1 MARWRFDNVRT
12 SFAVPESRLR
22 DPLFQSMRSHGLR
35 NQFDAHSAEGLYS
48 CFKSGEV
55 DLIITMPEMMGDAL
69 GPTLQQMRHC
79 RLGENPFVIVVTL
92 VENPAPNLVRHLIDA
107 GTDDVLLLP
116 LAPIQ
121 LLERLD
127 GFVLGRKPFI
137 VTHDYIGP
145 DRRTGDRSDAH
156 PVSVMTVPNPMRS
169 QVIPNADKTPL
180 PDQIRHA
187 NARINV
193 HKMKCYAAQVTYLVE
208 RIVGAYSVPDSH
220 AEMLGY
226 AADLGTVA
234 EDLSVRM
241 RQSGFAHAGEL
252 AMSLCALCGRLARAD
267 RQARDAEVGILPT
280 LARAIQR
287 IFDEDPALLSWVD
300 TVEAL

>member
-22 DPLFQSMRSHGLR
+22 DPLFHTLRSHGLR
-35 NQFDAHSAEGLYS
+35 NQFEAHSAEGLRS

-55 DLIITMPEMMGDAL
+55 DLIITMPEVMEGDL
-69 GPTLQQMRHC
+69 GPTLQKMRHS

-116 LAPIQ
+116 LAPMQ

-127 GFVLGRKPFI
+127 GFVIGRRPFM
-137 VTHDYIGP
+137 VTHDYVGP
-145 DRRTGDRSDAH
+145 DRRCGERSDGQ
-156 PVSVMTVPNPMRS
+156 PVTVMDVPNPLRS
-169 QVIPNADKTPL
+169 QVIPNADRTPL
-180 PDQIRHA
+180 ADQIRHA
-187 NARINV
+187 NERINV
-193 HKMKCYAAQVTYLVE
+193 HKMKCYAAQVAYLVE
-208 RIVGAYSVPDSH
+208 RIVGLHGTSDGH
-220 AEMLGY
+220 AEMMVH
-226 AADLGTVA
+226 AASLGTVA

-241 RQSGFAHAGEL
+241 HQTGFAHAGEL
-252 AMSLCALCGRLARAD
+252 AMSLCALCGRLSQPD

-287 IFDEDPALLSWVD
+287 IFAEDPELLSWVD